1 MNKGIM
7 RKGILIYADY
17 FDATTSSLRAMTAL
31 KPIIDEVNI
40 FYWART
46 GAERTTI
53 DPIFEGVKFC
63 AFTQTAK
70 PRSLE
75 VIFLFVQFQI
85 WILRGLIRE
94 KKDFVIAFTFY
105 TIFPALVYKFFINR
119 KCKVIYDPRDYVANT
134 YRINRF
140 LCFILR
146 FCDNVFIRISDF
158 VIFPDRQY
166 FNYYGMFKLS
176 SKKYFILPN
185 STSDRYNEV
194 KNIDIYKKFHIPK
207 DKLIIP
213 VLGYFSENRGEKI
226 LFDCIKRNVKNIL
239 FVFAGDI
246 RDQRYLDFFEKHKN
260 ILFLGRVPYLD
271 ALAIMKNAVLVPQ
284 LYDPKLKNNA
294 YAFPT
299 KYYDCLM
306 VGTPIVVSKGQI
318 DVATEIKENHFGWII
333 DYEDSESLM
342 QIIQDYS
349 KSSEGVD
356 KKKFREYFLKKYDY
370 SIFEIGLRG
379 AYDSLLRVQ
388 D

>member
-1 MNKGIM
+1 
-7 RKGILIYADY
+7 
-17 FDATTSSLRAMTAL
+17 
-31 KPIIDEVNI
+31 
-40 FYWART
+40 
-46 GAERTTI
+46 
-53 DPIFEGVKFC
+53 
-63 AFTQTAK
+63 
-70 PRSLE
+70 
-75 VIFLFVQFQI
+75 
-85 WILRGLIRE
+85 
-94 KKDFVIAFTFY
+94 
-105 TIFPALVYKFFINR
+105 
-119 KCKVIYDPRDYVANT
+119 
-134 YRINRF
+134 
-140 LCFILR
+140 
-146 FCDNVFIRISDF
+146 
-158 VIFPDRQY
+158 
-166 FNYYGMFKLS
+166 MFKLS

-194 KNIDIYKKFHIPK
+194 KNIDIYKKFHIPE

-356 KKKFREYFLKKYDY
+356 KKKFREHFLKKYDY

-379 AYDSLLRVQ
+379 SYDSLLRVQ